1 VTAPTP
7 TRAEATDIANAVFDG
22 TSAVMLSAETAI
34 GDHPVATVAMMA
46 RIAETADDRFDH
58 TAWAEQVAALR
69 MTNPNDSDATTI
81 TDAITI
87 AAARAAESANVKA
100 ILCVSESGFTVRS
113 MARFRPSARILGF
126 SPNERTV
133 RQLASSWGVAPVLLD
148 TENPDY
154 VERVRMAV
162 NLAKREGHVA
172 AGDLIGV
179 VAGISRAAQA
189 TDTFR
194 LLRVG

>member
-1 VTAPTP
+1 
-7 TRAEATDIANAVFDG
+7 
-22 TSAVMLSAETAI
+22 
-34 GDHPVATVAMMA
+34 
-46 RIAETADDRFDH
+46 
-58 TAWAEQVAALR
+58 

-113 MARFRPSARILGF
+113 MARFRPSAQILGF